1 MEMTEKTTRT
11 IKSARLIPW
20 EKDHDLWGIS
30 IEKYDLAATSRYPMG
45 AQYLSFCSAPSHSRQ
60 AATPTPRRASLAL
73 ASWTLN
79 SSAERFRLFR
89 RKIAALA

>member
-45 AQYLSFCSAPSHSRQ
+45 AQY
-60 AATPTPRRASLAL
+60 
-73 ASWTLN
+73 
-79 SSAERFRLFR
+79 
-89 RKIAALA
+89 